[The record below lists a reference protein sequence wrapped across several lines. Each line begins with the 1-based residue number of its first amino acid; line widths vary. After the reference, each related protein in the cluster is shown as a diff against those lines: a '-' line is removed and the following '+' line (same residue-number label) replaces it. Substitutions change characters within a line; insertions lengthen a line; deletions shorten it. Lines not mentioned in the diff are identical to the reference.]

1 MQTDKIILQDTH
13 ATLQQSF
20 VDALAQRGKLYIRKK
35 LTEDE
40 YENILPEVEIMVTS
54 GGSKVPEEYMKK
66 CPKLRLISDFGV
78 GYDGVDV
85 EAAKR
90 RGIMVTNTPGVM
102 KDDVADTAIA
112 LMLNSVRRFVAAHN
126 YEREGHWP
134 EGAFPLSRS
143 VTGLKVG
150 IAGLGRI
157 GAEIASRALAFKTEV
172 AYFQRH
178 RAQVPYPYF
187 DNLKDLAE
195 WSDVLIIIMP
205 ATATTR
211 GIVNQDILQALG
223 SDGYLINVA
232 RGSIVDQEALAQALL
247 KGTIAGAGLD
257 VFAREPE
264 VPPEFLALPNL
275 VLAPHIGSATTATRN
290 AMADLVL
297 KNIDAYIA
305 GKPLPTPVPELAR

>member
-35 LTEDE
+35 MTPDE
-40 YENILPEVEIMVTS
+40 YEKILPEVEIMVTS
-54 GGSKVPEEYMKK
+54 GGSKVPEEYMAK

-85 EAAKR
+85 EAAKK

-112 LMLNSVRRFVAAHN
+112 LMLNTVRRFVAAHN
-126 YEREGHWP
+126 YERDGHWL
-134 EGAFPLSRS
+134 EAAFPLSRS
-143 VTGLKVG
+143 LTGLKVG

-157 GAEIASRALAFKTEV
+157 GAEIATRAQAFKTEV

-178 RAQVPYPYF
+178 RANVPYQYF
-187 DNLKDLAE
+187 DNLKDLAA

-205 ATATTR
+205 ASASTK
-211 GIVNQDILQALG
+211 GIVNGDILSALG
-223 SDGYLINVA
+223 PEGYLINVA
-232 RGSIVDQEALAQALL
+232 RGSIVDQEALAAALL
-247 KGTIAGAGLD
+247 NGTIAGAGLD
-257 VFAREPE
+257 VFAKEPQ
-264 VPPEFLALPNL
+264 VPPEFLTLPNL
-275 VLAPHIGSATTATRN
+275 VLAPHIGSATVQTRN
-290 AMADLVL
+290 AMASLVL
-297 KNIDAYIA
+297 ENIDAYIA
-305 GKPLPTPVPELAR
+305 GKPLPTPVPELA